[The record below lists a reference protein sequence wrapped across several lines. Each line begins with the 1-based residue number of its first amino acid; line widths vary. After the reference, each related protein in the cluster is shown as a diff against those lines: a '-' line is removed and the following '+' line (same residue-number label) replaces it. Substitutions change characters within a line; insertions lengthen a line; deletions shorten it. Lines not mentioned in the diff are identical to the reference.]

1 VACDSAASAIWMMR
15 ALVASNVLA
24 RREGTTLFVPVNPK
38 TDESGHRVAAALE
51 SVRALAMQA

>member
-1 VACDSAASAIWMMR
+1 MMR